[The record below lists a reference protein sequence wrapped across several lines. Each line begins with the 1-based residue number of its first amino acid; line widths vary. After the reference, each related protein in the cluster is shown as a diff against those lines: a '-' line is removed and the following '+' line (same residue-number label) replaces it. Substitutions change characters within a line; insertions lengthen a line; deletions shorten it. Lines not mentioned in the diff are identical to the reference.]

1 MAVVAVAVGPET
13 RYRSVA
19 SGLPRM
25 LTEIRQSPVL
35 AHTSRQISSG
45 VSLVTVQPALL
56 DATRLS
62 SARCPLPASKY
73 ASGLSGWKQADAVR
87 LWHHSSCLS
96 LPPEEMPIISFNAT
110 MDRRGSSKSARRY
123 KVLV

>member
-35 AHTSRQISSG
+35 AT
-45 VSLVTVQPALL
+45 LP
-56 DATRLS
+56 
-62 SARCPLPASKY
+62 ARCPLPASKY